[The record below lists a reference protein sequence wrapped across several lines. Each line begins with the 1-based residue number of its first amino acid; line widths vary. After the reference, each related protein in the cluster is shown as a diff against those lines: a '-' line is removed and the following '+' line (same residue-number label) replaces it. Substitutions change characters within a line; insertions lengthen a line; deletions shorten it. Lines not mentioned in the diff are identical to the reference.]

1 MHIGPPLALSLLV
14 LLSGCGVQEPPAG
27 YLYVEVDEVFEA
39 IQSAAGKY
47 NEVVSIDHSRLAAM
61 AGETMPPARVY
72 IFSDPVVN
80 TAILRE
86 QPLAGLDLPFRILS
100 YAEEDEPAVLYTSA
114 EFIEHRHGLTKS
126 VGLRQYDDALGRV
139 LEQLT
144 VKRIDAVDV
153 SRIERGYG
161 INELPS
167 SYGFD
172 ETVARLKEE
181 IFAEEDT
188 IWFGEIDYQVDAA
201 ALGVELPPLKL
212 LLFGAPGPGA
222 KAMSEFPRMGLDAFC
237 QKLLVHESGDGRVTA
252 YFNAMP
258 AFAQMHYGEKALPHH
273 VINRRMGATLR
284 KATE

>member
-1 MHIGPPLALSLLV
+1 M
-14 LLSGCGVQEPPAG
+14 
-27 YLYVEVDEVFEA
+27 
-39 IQSAAGKY
+39 
-47 NEVVSIDHSRLAAM
+47 
-61 AGETMPPARVY
+61 
-72 IFSDPVVN
+72 
-80 TAILRE
+80 
-86 QPLAGLDLPFRILS
+86 
-100 YAEEDEPAVLYTSA
+100 
-114 EFIEHRHGLTKS
+114 
-126 VGLRQYDDALGRV
+126 
-139 LEQLT
+139 
-144 VKRIDAVDV
+144 

-222 KAMSEFPRMGLDAFC
+222 KAMSQFPRMGLDAFC

-273 VINRRMGATLR
+273 VINRRMGATLS

>member
-80 TAILRE
+80 TAILQE

-100 YAEEDEPAVLYTSA
+100 YAEEDEPAVLYTST

-139 LEQLT
+139 L
-144 VKRIDAVDV
+144 
-153 SRIERGYG
+153 
-161 INELPS
+161 
-167 SYGFD
+167 
-172 ETVARLKEE
+172 
-181 IFAEEDT
+181 
-188 IWFGEIDYQVDAA
+188 
-201 ALGVELPPLKL
+201 
-212 LLFGAPGPGA
+212 
-222 KAMSEFPRMGLDAFC
+222 
-237 QKLLVHESGDGRVTA
+237 
-252 YFNAMP
+252 
-258 AFAQMHYGEKALPHH
+258 
-273 VINRRMGATLR
+273 
-284 KATE
+284 